1 MCWNKPWQYGYDT
14 PNALSSGRAFLYIK
28 HEFVA
33 VSCKKAGSCS
43 LKSCVL
49 DKMADIRLRAT
60 EDLVYVKK
68 SVHLDANR

>member
-1 MCWNKPWQYGYDT
+1 
-14 PNALSSGRAFLYIK
+14 LYIK

>member
-1 MCWNKPWQYGYDT
+1 MATILRMPCQ
-14 PNALSSGRAFLYIK
+14 AAERFLYIK